1 MVSSLSL
8 STAWLQTIFLCVCDV
23 CDNMCIV
30 HIWYCMALYGI
41 EYNIIFHII
50 EYLSSFV
57 LYINQWCYNHLRS
70 CFLRRQLKFTVRNL
84 YNEKPKPIK
93 FLQVVSTSWFPQ
105 SCQSFTSPLQKLIK
119 FPVGIQSKP
128 QDRCVSF
135 CLDSSSQDS
144 IQGAFATNIC
154 LPVCFFFSA
163 LFHIFFFFDFY
174 ISY

>member
-1 MVSSLSL
+1 MSVTICALCIFDIVWHCMVLNIILYFILSSIQ
-8 STAWLQTIFLCVCDV
+8 WIFLLINSFHQSV
-23 CDNMCIV
+23 
-30 HIWYCMALYGI
+30 
-41 EYNIIFHII
+41 IFCA
-50 EYLSSFV
+50 
-57 LYINQWCYNHLRS
+57 LYINQWCYIHLRS

-144 IQGAFATNIC
+144 NQGAFATNIC

>member
-1 MVSSLSL
+1 ML
-8 STAWLQTIFLCVCDV
+8 F
-23 CDNMCIV
+23 
-30 HIWYCMALYGI
+30 
-41 EYNIIFHII
+41 
-50 EYLSSFV
+50 
-57 LYINQWCYNHLRS
+57 YINQWCYIHLKS
-70 CFLRRQLKFTVRNL
+70 CFLRGQSKFTVRNL

-144 IQGAFATNIC
+144 NQGAFATNIC

-163 LFHIFFFFDFY
+163 LFHIFFFFLFLY
-174 ISY
+174 FILILFKLFKCLVSLLLFVCQLKY